1 LCSIYPTLDYIYANR
16 NQTDKY
22 SWLKIERQCLVTG
35 AIVTIQSHAYT
46 NSYQAKWTVI
56 YNNTQSTNTSAI
68 VLRHYSVYENA
79 SNAIHR
85 RYQVIQSNKQKRDF
99 VFIFIVRLVNRIN
112 VIVIRSIG
120 DL

>member
-1 LCSIYPTLDYIYANR
+1 MTVWFCPLSIFFLILLSLCSIYPTLDYIYANT
-16 NQTDKY
+16 NQIDKY

-35 AIVTIQSHAYT
+35 AIVTMQSRAYT

-85 RYQVIQSNKQKRDF
+85 QYQVIQPNKQK
-99 VFIFIVRLVNRIN
+99 
-112 VIVIRSIG
+112 
-120 DL
+120 